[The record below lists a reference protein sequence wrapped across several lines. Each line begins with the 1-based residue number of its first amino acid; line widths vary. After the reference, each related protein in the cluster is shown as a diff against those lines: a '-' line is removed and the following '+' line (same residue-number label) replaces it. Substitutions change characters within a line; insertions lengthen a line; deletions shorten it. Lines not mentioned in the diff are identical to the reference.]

1 MPYADITKPAEPLPE
16 PKLKEIQ
23 PGLTILSPLTRG
35 SDTAPGIIVLVPD
48 SKDPLKLIDG
58 VPSAL
63 RKWSEEGYT
72 VAEIQASAVSKDGD
86 ILRRA
91 ADAISQDERFD
102 QDGKIGLVG
111 MSSEHGPLPILTF
124 VQPMMQTSGTE

>member
-16 PKLKEIQ
+16 PKLKEVQ

-35 SDTAPGIIVLVPD
+35 TDTAPGIIVLVPD
-48 SKDPLKLIDG
+48 SRDPLKIIEG

-72 VAEIQASAVSKDGD
+72 VAEVQASAVSKDGN
-86 ILRRA
+86 ILQKA
-91 ADAISQDERFD
+91 TNAISQDDRFD
-102 QDGKIGLVG
+102 RDGKIGLVG
-111 MSSEHGPLPILTF
+111 VSIQHGSIDKLTSA
-124 VQPMMQTSGTE
+124 QPTIQACGTR